1 MRFLQQKP
9 APAAL
14 PEQVFFFLST
24 KYLFEHGGIKSRR
37 FFICRAIQKKRACRK
52 ARPLFSVLEHRRK
65 PVPPVLEHAAIER
78 AFFRRLLVRPA
89 ACGAWS
95 SFFPLYPHRKPNN
108 KYPKRSPA
116 AIEGNIF
123 YAVSPVGK
131 NLYRFVNAGG
141 SRRTEKCPQI
151 PLCLL
156 RKGKRKRSPEGGKF
170 SEVRK
175 LSYRS

>member
-1 MRFLQQKP
+1 MRFLQQKTCSGGS
-9 APAAL
+9 AGTG
-14 PEQVFFFLST
+14 FLF
-24 KYLFEHGGIKSRR
+24 FEHEI
-37 FFICRAIQKKRACRK
+37 FICARRDKIPLFFHLPCGAKKRACRK
-52 ARPLFSVLEHRRK
+52 ARPLFSVLEHKGK
-65 PVPPVLEHAAIER
+65 PVPPALSTQ
-78 AFFRRLLVRPA
+78 RLSVRFSA

-123 YAVSPVGK
+123 YTVSPVGK

-141 SRRTEKCPQI
+141 SRRAEKCPQI